1 MAKNIS
7 SLISENKEVLIRK
20 GLAFAGLATGF
31 LLVAVSA
38 ALVRPSETII
48 VGEVV
53 EIVETSEDGE

>member
-38 ALVRPSETII
+38 ALVRPQEIVI

-53 EIVETSEDGE
+53 EIETTEDGE